1 MKSIFFI
8 PVLLLGLLCYQAC
21 AQPRGA
27 ENDSN
32 AGIQFFEGSWEEAL
46 TLAKA
51 ENKLIFMDAYAR
63 WCGPCKIMARNVFT
77 DPKAGEFFNENFI
90 NVKMDMERGEGPAL
104 SRKYGVR
111 AYPTLFFIDHT
122 GKVVNSALGYHKTG
136 ELIRLGKGVL

>member
-1 MKSIFFI
+1 MRKFLFI
-8 PVLLLGLLCYQAC
+8 PVILLGLLCYQAC
-21 AQPRGA
+21 AQPRSA
-27 ENDSN
+27 ETDSN
-32 AGIQFFEGSWEEAL
+32 TGIQFFEGSWEEAL
-46 TLAKA
+46 AEAKA

-77 DPKAGEFFNENFI
+77 DPKTGDFFNENFI

-122 GKVVNSALGYHKTG
+122 GKVVHSALGYHKTS